1 MILDPAVDH
10 LSAPVNARAG
20 SGHPGQCGL
29 RLPCFAAHYPARLLV
44 TITIEVLLMPCWR
57 MPQLTKRLARWIHPR
72 RHMA

>member
-1 MILDPAVDH
+1 MRGPDPGTR
-10 LSAPVNARAG
+10 VNAPCA
-20 SGHPGQCGL
+20 Q
-29 RLPCFAAHYPARLLV
+29 PCFAAHYPARLLV